1 MSKEVDFTDKLIK
14 TVTPWAVAI
23 GSLVSAVLGL
33 VSFGYDTFASKET
46 VTEVITRID
55 QRLDRIENK
64 IDAIRERN

>member
-1 MSKEVDFTDKLIK
+1 MSKEIDFTNKLIK

-46 VTEVITRID
+46 VTEVINRID